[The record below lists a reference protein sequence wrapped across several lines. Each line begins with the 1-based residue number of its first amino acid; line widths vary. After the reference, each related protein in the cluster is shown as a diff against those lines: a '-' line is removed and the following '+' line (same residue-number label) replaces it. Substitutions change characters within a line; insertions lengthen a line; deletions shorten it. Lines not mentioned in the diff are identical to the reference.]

1 MSRLIKKYLPVM
13 DNFKKLKSKD
23 RGRLI
28 IEDEKLTK
36 CVCEICLN
44 LIKGNIPLNK
54 PQKVKLRRHKNII
67 RKLARKVKILKIK
80 RSYCRKGV
88 EYSYLYFLSYQ
99 PFIIKNNF
107 AIM

>member
-23 RGRLI
+23 RRRLI
-28 IEDEKLTK
+28 VEDEKLTK

-54 PQKVKLRRHKNII
+54 PQKVKLRPHKKII
-67 RKLARKVKILKIK
+67 RKLARKVKNLKNRKKLLQKGAGVFLPLLFSVISPILSKLI
-80 RSYCRKGV
+80 S
-88 EYSYLYFLSYQ
+88 E
-99 PFIIKNNF
+99 
-107 AIM
+107 